1 VLVRA
6 HHLCP
11 MNAFRPCIVIP
22 YYDHPLTIG
31 ATLDG
36 LASLQAPCW
45 VVDDG
50 SAPRAADA
58 LSVAAAR
65 HPWVTV
71 VRQASNLGKGA
82 AVLAGSRAAA
92 SAGHTH
98 VLQVDAD
105 NQHRLTDAPAMLE
118 LAASAPRALILGV
131 PIYDATVPR
140 ARLVGR
146 YLTHAMVTLNTLSF
160 AIRDS
165 MCGFR
170 VYPLAELLKLADTA
184 PLGLRM
190 EFDIEVAVRLSWNGV
205 DIVSR
210 PTRVTYPP
218 DGVSHFKLWRDN
230 VRISAMHT
238 RLFFGMLRRLP
249 RLTLRPLAA
258 ANLQRSA
265 T

>member
-1 VLVRA
+1 
-6 HHLCP
+6 
-11 MNAFRPCIVIP
+11 MITFRPCIVIP

-36 LASLQAPCW
+36 LAPLQVPCW

-50 SAPRAADA
+50 SDARAADA
-58 LSVAAAR
+58 LSVVASR

-71 VRQASNLGKGA
+71 KRHASNLGKGA
-82 AVLAGSRAAA
+82 AVLTGSRAAA
-92 SAGHTH
+92 GAGRTH

-105 NQHRLTDAPAMLE
+105 NQHRLNDAPAMLE
-118 LAASAPRALILGV
+118 LAAASPRALILGM

-140 ARLVGR
+140 VRLVGR
-146 YLTHAMVTLNTLSF
+146 YLTHAMVTINTLSL

-170 VYPLAELLKLADTA
+170 VYPLAELIAVADTA
-184 PLGLRM
+184 SLGSRM
-190 EFDIEVAVRLSWNGV
+190 EFDIEVAVRLSWSGV
-205 DIVSR
+205 DIVNK
-210 PTRVTYPP
+210 PTPVTYPP

-230 VRISAMHT
+230 VRITAMHT

-249 RLTLRPLAA
+249 RLALRPLAA
-258 ANLQRSA
+258 ASVQRSA